1 MRTLE
6 KSKGRAT
13 HANFIGI
20 PRQVADSAAY
30 VYLPHWVRALY
41 VDLRRQYNG
50 RNNGDICAADGVLG
64 QYGWSHSTIHKGLKR
79 LVAHGLIEK
88 SRQGG
93 IGSMSRTPTLY
104 AFTDTP
110 IVPNP
115 AKGIRFAQ
123 ASWAYRSFIPKAAEL
138 LCKNKAKVHGVTAK
152 VHAVDIQRSAA

>member
-6 KSKGRAT
+6 KAKGRAT

-20 PRQVADSAAY
+20 PRQVADSAAFMA
-30 VYLPHWVRALY
+30 LPHWARALY

-50 RNNGDICAADGVLG
+50 RNNGDICAADGILG
-64 QYGWSHSTIHKGLKR
+64 QYGWSHSTIHKGLKQ

-93 IGSMSRTPTLY
+93 IGPMSRTPTLY

-110 IVPNP
+110 TIPNP
-115 AKGIRFAQ
+115 AKDIRFAQ
-123 ASWAYRSFIPKAAEL
+123 ASWAYRSFIPKSADKSS
-138 LCKNKAKVHGVTAK
+138 KNKAKVHGVAPK
-152 VHAVDIQRSAA
+152 VHAVDIQKSTG

>member
-20 PRQVADSAAY
+20 PRHVADSAAFMS
-30 VYLPHWVRALY
+30 LHHWVRALY
-41 VDLRRQYNG
+41 VDMRRQYNG
-50 RNNGDICAADGVLG
+50 RNNGDICAADGNLG
-64 QYGWSHSTIHKGLKR
+64 QYGWAHSSIHKGLKI

-104 AFTDTP
+104 AFTDGP
-110 IVPNP
+110 IVANP

-123 ASWAYRSFIPKAAEL
+123 ASWAFRNFIPQTADPSG
-138 LCKNKAKVHGVTAK
+138 KNKAKVHSVNSS
-152 VHAVDIQRSAA
+152 VQAVDLQRSTG